1 LTNERWLK
9 WAIARC
15 YRSLGYKVSM
25 KPARAGNA
33 MVDGVAL
40 SPEGERIAIEVKSPH
55 DDIIRG
61 VGQCFE
67 ALAAGYNRAVLVTTL
82 RVARRLRKRVFQRRG
97 LKLIGVDA
105 KARIHRYD
113 ADGWRLLTDKQ
124 CLFRSQKS
132 KVGIDRFSL
141 D

>member
-1 LTNERWLK
+1 M
-9 WAIARC
+9 WAVSRY

-40 SPEGERIAIEVKSPH
+40 SPDGERIAIEVKSPS

-82 RVARRLRKRVFQRRG
+82 RVGRKLRKRVFQRRG

-113 ADGWRLLTDKQ
+113 ADGWRLL
-124 CLFRSQKS
+124 
-132 KVGIDRFSL
+132 G
-141 D
+141 

>member
-1 LTNERWLK
+1 MTNERWLK
-9 WAIARC
+9 WAIGRY

-25 KPARAGNA
+25 KPARVGNA

-40 SPEGERIAIEVKSPH
+40 SPDGERIAIEVKSPS

-61 VGQCFE
+61 IGQCFE
-67 ALAAGYNRAVLVTTL
+67 ALAAGYSRAVLVTTL
-82 RVARRLRKRVFQRRG
+82 RVAKKLRKRVFQRRG

-113 ADGWRLLTDKQ
+113 ADGWRLLD
-124 CLFRSQKS
+124 
-132 KVGIDRFSL
+132 
-141 D
+141 

>member
-1 LTNERWLK
+1 M
-9 WAIARC
+9 WAIARY
-15 YRSLGYKVSM
+15 YRSHNYKVSM

-33 MVDGVAL
+33 FVDGVAL
-40 SPEGERIAIEVKSPH
+40 SPDGERIAIEVKSPR

-67 ALAAGYNRAVLVTTL
+67 ALAAGYNSAALVTTL
-82 RVARRLRKRVFQRRG
+82 RVAKKLRKRVFQRRG

-113 ADGWRLLTDKQ
+113 ADGWRLL
-124 CLFRSQKS
+124 
-132 KVGIDRFSL
+132 G
-141 D
+141 

>member
-1 LTNERWLK
+1 
-9 WAIARC
+9 
-15 YRSLGYKVSM
+15 M

-33 MVDGVAL
+33 MVDGVAFT
-40 SPEGERIAIEVKSPH
+40 SDGERIAIEVKSPR

-67 ALAAGYNRAVLVTTL
+67 ALSAGYSRAVLVTTL
-82 RVARRLRKRVFQRRG
+82 RVAKKLRKRVFQRRG

-113 ADGWRLLTDKQ
+113 SDGWRLL
-124 CLFRSQKS
+124 R
-132 KVGIDRFSL
+132 
-141 D
+141 

>member
-9 WAIARC
+9 WAVARY

-33 MVDGVAL
+33 MIDGVAL
-40 SPEGERIAIEVKSPH
+40 SPEGERIAIEVKSPR

-67 ALAAGYNRAVLVTTL
+67 ALAAGYSRAALVTTL
-82 RVARRLRKRVFQRRG
+82 RVAKKLRKRVFQRRR
-97 LKLIGVDA
+97 LRLIGVDA
-105 KARIHRYD
+105 RARIHRYD
-113 ADGWRLLTDKQ
+113 SGGWRLL
-124 CLFRSQKS
+124 
-132 KVGIDRFSL
+132 G
-141 D
+141 

>member
-1 LTNERWLK
+1 MVNRHSAYSNLDDT
-9 WAIARC
+9 
-15 YRSLGYKVSM
+15 
-25 KPARAGNA
+25 
-33 MVDGVAL
+33 MVDGVAR
-40 SPEGERIAIEVKSPH
+40 SPEGERIAIEVKSPS

-82 RVARRLRKRVFQRRG
+82 RVAKKLRKRVFQRRS

-113 ADGWRLLTDKQ
+113 ADGWRFL
-124 CLFRSQKS
+124 
-132 KVGIDRFSL
+132 G
-141 D
+141 